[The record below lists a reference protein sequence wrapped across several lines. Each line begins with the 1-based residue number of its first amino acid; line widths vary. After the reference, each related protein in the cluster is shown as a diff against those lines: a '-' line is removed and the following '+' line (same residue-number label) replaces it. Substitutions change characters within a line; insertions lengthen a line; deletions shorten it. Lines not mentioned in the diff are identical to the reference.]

1 MEYSDKNIQ
10 YFCRYIPTHNI
21 LLLIENIRHDRKPV
35 YASVFENRQVA
46 GSRLA
51 AYRTGADK
59 RIKVRE

>member
-1 MEYSDKNIQ
+1 MMEN
-10 YFCRYIPTHNI
+10 
-21 LLLIENIRHDRKPV
+21 EV
-35 YASVFENRQVA
+35 YASVFENRQVV